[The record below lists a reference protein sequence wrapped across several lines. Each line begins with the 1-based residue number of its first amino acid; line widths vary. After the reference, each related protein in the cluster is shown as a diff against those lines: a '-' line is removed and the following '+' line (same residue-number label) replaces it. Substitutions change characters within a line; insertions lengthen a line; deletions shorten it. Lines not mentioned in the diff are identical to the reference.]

1 MHGNSRVKI
10 SRSFD
15 FDAARYNGVFRGIFG
30 EGGGRGGKGLVL
42 EEPGFN
48 KIRDMHRSPLRTY
61 IYIYAYTQPRVYTDT
76 GDGMESWSISVCTL
90 RHRPIIISI

>member
-42 EEPGFN
+42 EGPGFN

-61 IYIYAYTQPRVYTDT
+61 IYMHTRSHVYTQIQAMEWNRGRYQYARCAT
-76 GDGMESWSISVCTL
+76 GRS
-90 RHRPIIISI
+90 

>member
-42 EEPGFN
+42 EGPGFN

-61 IYIYAYTQPRVYTDT
+61 IYICIYAATCIHRYRRWNGIVVD
-76 GDGMESWSISVCTL
+76 ISMHVAPPAD
-90 RHRPIIISI
+90 HN